1 MKKTQIKELFS
12 NIKATFMSF
21 MAIVLFVVLSVGVF
35 TGISWTSP
43 ALQRSAEE
51 IFDEGNLC
59 DIEIQFPNG
68 LTDEDLQQIM
78 ALDGVDEIA
87 TGYSSLQM
95 MKRNGKEYVTKV
107 MSLTENINVPVQKDG
122 RLPRNEGE
130 IALNKSWAKDQGIK
144 VGDTVTFK
152 HDGSAGDKDGM
163 KYLTEDTYLVTALV
177 ESPAYISYSLSSY
190 GFANIGSGYIQ
201 CLAFT
206 APQSFDTSAYPGY
219 T

>member
-107 MSLTENINVPVQKDG
+107 MSLTENINVPVQKD
-122 RLPRNEGE
+122 
-130 IALNKSWAKDQGIK
+130 
-144 VGDTVTFK
+144 
-152 HDGSAGDKDGM
+152 
-163 KYLTEDTYLVTALV
+163 
-177 ESPAYISYSLSSY
+177 
-190 GFANIGSGYIQ
+190 
-201 CLAFT
+201 
-206 APQSFDTSAYPGY
+206 
-219 T
+219 